1 MKLCQDLT
9 GLNLQALA
17 DVFNVHHYS
26 AVSKTVGR
34 LNILMLEDKK
44 VELQLK
50 KLRECLVS
58 AIKV

>member
-17 DVFNVHHYS
+17 DVFNVQHFS
-26 AVSKTVGR
+26 AISKTVGR

-58 AIKV
+58 AIKI